1 VGRVMTE
8 ADLLR
13 LITAYEHRSRGDMG
27 SDSIIIVEEKNA
39 QLPGLIR
46 DVGFMTDWIQ
56 KDVEGVGTVFTKLRG
71 RARIWPKDQYY
82 LTGIEISVSGRDL
95 NNIQRRIQQELDKRA
110 FMYADYYLDLR
121 ESDDRVMKRVLLTVS
136 PRPRSYF
143 TDDETTHDGTA
154 LPELEQRVSEVLGRV
169 SKKTHMSAVVDRFL
183 WACCKCQQI
192 KSAIN
197 LIELALTWNN
207 ADPQELLAAEMCLR
221 SLCDLRVGT
230 SLLSLWESRDVIR
243 PLWRQESDRDEVFIS
258 QVYEWFRDLRDMRC
272 HTLVLAEHVPET
284 EGLD

>member
-1 VGRVMTE
+1 MTQTGLRRVG
-8 ADLLR
+8 
-13 LITAYEHRSRGDMG
+13 TAGAHSSWRDVS
-27 SDSIIIVEEKNA
+27 SDDRIIIKEKNA

-56 KDVEGVGTVFTKLRG
+56 RDVEGASTVFTKLRG

-82 LTGIEISVSGRDL
+82 FTGIEISVGGRDL
-95 NNIQRRIQQELDKRA
+95 NNIQRRTQQELDKRV
-110 FMYADYYLDLR
+110 FMYADYFLDLR
-121 ESDDRVMKRVLLTVS
+121 ESNDRGLNRVMLSVS

-143 TDDETTHDGTA
+143 TDDETTHDGKA

-192 KSAIN
+192 KPAIN
-197 LIELALTWNN
+197 LIELSLMWNN
-207 ADPQELLAAEMCLR
+207 ADKQEMVAAEMCLR

-230 SLLSLWESRDVIR
+230 SLLSLWEIRDEIR
-243 PLWRQESDRDEVFIS
+243 PLWREESDRAEVFVS
-258 QVYEWFRDLRDMRC
+258 QVCEWFRDLRDMRC
-272 HTLVLAEHVPET
+272 HTLVLAEHVPKTGEP
-284 EGLD
+284 D